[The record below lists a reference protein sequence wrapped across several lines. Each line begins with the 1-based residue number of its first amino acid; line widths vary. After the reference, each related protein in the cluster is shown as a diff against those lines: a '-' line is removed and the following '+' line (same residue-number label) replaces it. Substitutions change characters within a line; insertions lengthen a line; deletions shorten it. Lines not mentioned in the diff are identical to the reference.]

1 MKRLTGRRLAAF
13 VLAGLVA
20 IAVLGWVAAR
30 QIRSPAQVAA
40 DTAAPRPSPITV
52 PVVRRT
58 LSTEVI
64 VRGTVRYGAP
74 QTVVLATSGLK
85 QASQQGVSDIVT
97 RPPRRRAKLAAGQTA
112 MAVDGRPVFVLP
124 GAVPM
129 HRDLGPGD
137 RGPDVLQ
144 LERALGGVGFSPG
157 AVDGRYDAGTEGAVS
172 AFYLSRGWDPF
183 GATNAQLDQLR
194 TAQAAAA
201 TARDAHLQALNAIDQ
216 ARRMPTPAE
225 VAQARID
232 SVTARDALDTAVLGV
247 RTAVTKLESA
257 RTLASSAPAG
267 PGVAGATARRDQAVA
282 AADVVAKRVALNAA
296 VEDERVA
303 RLKAAEVA
311 PDAPPSEVAAAQAD
325 VRKAGD
331 AIPQAQAE
339 LDAAIA
345 AADAARADGVNQV
358 QKARNDAV
366 QAVLDV
372 RSADAELR
380 RARLAVRTARLQARL
395 AKERVR
401 LLRRRTD
408 TRAMQAIAAAAAQEE
423 GRARAEV
430 RRLATESGIQVPAN
444 EVLFFPTL
452 PLRVDAVRAKRGGA
466 VSGPVMSVTN
476 SRLAIDSS
484 LTVSDAKLVHA
495 GDPVAIEDQD
505 LGITLRGR
513 VSRVADT
520 PGTNR
525 VDPSRFYLEVVP
537 QAGSASLVGA
547 SVRLTI
553 AVKSTK
559 GAVLVVPV
567 SALSLGADGNA
578 RLRVRRRGQTRLV
591 TVVPGLAANGLAEVR
606 AVAKGQLAPGDL
618 VIVGSRRG

>member
-1 MKRLTGRRLAAF
+1 MRRLTGRRLAAL
-13 VLAGLVA
+13 VLAGIVA
-20 IAVLGWVAAR
+20 IAAAGWVAAR

-40 DTAAPRPSPITV
+40 DTAAPTPSPITV
-52 PVVRRT
+52 PAARRT
-58 LSTEVI
+58 LATEVI

-97 RPPRRRAKLAAGQTA
+97 RPPRRRAKLGAGQMA
-112 MAVDGRPVFVLP
+112 MTVDGRPVFVLP
-124 GAVPM
+124 GSIPM

-137 RGPDVLQ
+137 RGPDVRQ
-144 LERALGGVGFSPG
+144 LEQALLGLGFSPG
-157 AVDGRYDAGTEGAVS
+157 AADGRYDAATESAVS
-172 AFYLSRGWDPF
+172 AMYLRHGWDPF
-183 GATNAQLDQLR
+183 GPTNAQLDQLR

-216 ARRMPTPAE
+216 AQQTPTRAE

-232 SVTARDALDTAVLGV
+232 SVTARDAVDTAVLGE
-247 RTAVTKLESA
+247 RTAVTKLQSA
-257 RTLASSAPAG
+257 RTLAATAPAG
-267 PGVAGATARRDQAVA
+267 PAVASATARRDQAVA
-282 AADVVAKRVALNAA
+282 AADVAAKRTALNAA
-296 VEDERVA
+296 VEDERIA

-311 PDAPPSEVAAAQAD
+311 PDATASEVAAAQAD
-325 VRKAGD
+325 VRKAGG
-331 AIPQAQAE
+331 AIAQAQAE

-345 AADAARADGVNQV
+345 AADAATADGANQV
-358 QKARNDAV
+358 QKARTDAA
-366 QAVLDV
+366 QAALDV
-372 RSADAELR
+372 RSAEAELR
-380 RARLAVRTARLQARL
+380 RAHKAIRTARLQARL

-408 TRAMQAIAAAAAQEE
+408 TRAMQAIASAAAQEE
-423 GRARAEV
+423 RRTRAEAQ
-430 RRLATESGIQVPAN
+430 RLATKGGVQVPAN

-452 PLRVDAVRAKRGGA
+452 PLRVDTVKAKRGSA
-466 VSGPVMSVTN
+466 VSGAVMNVTN

-505 LGITLRGR
+505 LGIKLHGK

-525 VDPSRFYLEVVP
+525 VDPSRFYLEVAP

-547 SVRLTI
+547 SVKLTI

-567 SALSLGADGNA
+567 SALSLGASGNA
-578 RLRVRRRGQTRLV
+578 RVQVSRRGHTRFV

-606 AVAKGQLAPGDL
+606 PAARGQLVAGDL
-618 VIVGSRRG
+618 VIVGTRRR